1 MARNRQNYLMDFY
14 AFLHEIVEKN
24 AERLYNMDINMK
36 ERVHYEAK

>member
-1 MARNRQNYLMDFY
+1 MARNRQDFY